1 MTTDSSP
8 APEDEPALPD
18 DVWERFVHDSESA
31 IRATAP
37 KEPSARARMVARRL
51 REEEERAAAES
62 KRRRRFGRRSA
73 AVAPEAGAWRS
84 GRTDATERRLRR
96 RGRLR
101 AGIGIVLVVAL
112 VLVALRT
119 F

>member
-1 MTTDSSP
+1 VTTDSSP

-62 KRRRRFGRRSA
+62 KRRGRFGRRSA
-73 AVAPEAGAWRS
+73 APDAGVAWRS
-84 GRTDATERRLRR
+84 GHTDAAERRLRR
-96 RGRLR
+96 RSRLR